1 MIRPYKHINSN
12 FHTVQSFV
20 NHLFLDVI
28 FRAPYIAQAVFDTSL
43 VLPKYK
49 PLIDEV
55 NDEYLLNPITECFTI
70 CKTLSKKHL
79 KVLKRGVHQNN
90 KIRLLCN
97 GDLIPLEYSDIDLI
111 SEDLSQQIKI
121 FFDKL
126 YDKAVNKAVFY
137 HRYGKIEDYYKNLV
151 GKSRTCRCCGI
162 NKVLIKYH
170 SKRSALD
177 HYLPRN
183 HFPFT
188 SINTNNL
195 LPICNTCNSTYKL
208 AENTIFEIIKR
219 NNRIVS
225 KIRKQAFFPFSR
237 INPYPRIDVEITLN
251 KAFSEDIEPNDMNV
265 NLVSAGYEEHVET
278 WNRLFGIKENY
289 LAECCSEE
297 MQVYYEEQ
305 YMADMNFG
313 KTHDQYVATLEANR
327 LYDMNFLRIAYLNG
341 INNYA

>member
-1 MIRPYKHINSN
+1 MIRPYKHINSK
-12 FHTVQSFV
+12 FHKVQSFV

-55 NDEYLLNPITECFTI
+55 SDEYLLNPITECFAI

-79 KVLKRGVHQNN
+79 KTLKRVVHQNN

-97 GDLIPLEYSDIDLI
+97 GDLTPLEYTDIDLI
-111 SEDLSQQIKI
+111 SEDLSKQIKI

-126 YDKAVNKAVFY
+126 YDEAVNKAVFY

-162 NKVLIKYH
+162 NKVLIKFH

-195 LPICNTCNSTYKL
+195 LPICDTCNSKYKL

-219 NNRIVS
+219 SNRIVS
-225 KIRKQAFFPFSR
+225 KTRKQAFFPFSK
-237 INPYPRIDVEITLN
+237 ITPYPRIDVEITLN
-251 KAFSEDIEPNDMNV
+251 KAFSDDMEPSDMNV
-265 NLVSAGYEEHVET
+265 DLVSTGYEERVET

-297 MQVYYEEQ
+297 MYMYYEEQ
-305 YMADMNFG
+305 YVADLNFG
-313 KTHDQYVATLEANR
+313 KTHNEYIEALERNR
-327 LYDMNFLRIAYLNG
+327 LGDMNFLKSAFLNG
-341 INNYA
+341 INNYV